1 MRKKIAIL
9 GSTGSIGK
17 SLLNIVKTDSK
28 SFEVV
33 LLSAHK
39 NYKEL
44 LKQSKTFNVRNL
56 IVTDKKTYEYLTANS
71 KYKKYQFFNNFYSFK
86 KILKKKIDYTLS
98 AIVGLDGLIPTI
110 KIIKYSKTIAIAN
123 KETIICG
130 WNLIQNELKKYN
142 TKFIPVD
149 SEHFSV
155 WSTLSSKTSNIEK
168 IYLTASGGPFYKKKF
183 EDLKNIKISQ
193 ALKHPTWKMGRK
205 ISIDSA
211 TLINKIFEIIEAKKI
226 FNISYKKLSILIH
239 PKSYV
244 HAVLKYDNGIINII
258 AHETTMAIPLSNSLY
273 WGTKNKIKT
282 SKINLENLNSL
293 NFSFVNKTNFPL
305 ISIINKLPKK
315 DSLFE
320 TVLVSA
326 NDYLVNLFLDK
337 KITYTDI
344 CNLLIKITNMKK
356 FNKYK
361 KITPFSI
368 SDILKINHF
377 TINEIKKLIKN
388 VS

>member
-71 KYKKYQFFNNFYSFK
+71 KYKKYQFFNNFHSLK
-86 KILKKKIDYTLS
+86 KIFKKKIDYTLS

-226 FNISYKKLSILIH
+226 FNIPYNKLSILLH

-273 WGTKNKIKT
+273 WDTKNKIKT
-282 SKINLENLNSL
+282 SKINLENLNAL

>member
-71 KYKKYQFFNNFYSFK
+71 KYKKYQFFNNFHSFK

-305 ISIINKLPKK
+305 ISILNKLPNK

>member
-56 IVTDKKTYEYLTANS
+56 IVTDKKTYEYLTAKS

-305 ISIINKLPKK
+305 ISILNKLPNK

>member
-71 KYKKYQFFNNFYSFK
+71 KYKKYQFFNNFHSFK

-368 SDILKINHF
+368 SDIIKINCF

>member
-71 KYKKYQFFNNFYSFK
+71 KYKKYQFFNNFHSFK
-86 KILKKKIDYTLS
+86 KIFKKKIDYTLS

-282 SKINLENLNSL
+282 SKINLENLNAL

-368 SDILKINHF
+368 SDIITTNHF